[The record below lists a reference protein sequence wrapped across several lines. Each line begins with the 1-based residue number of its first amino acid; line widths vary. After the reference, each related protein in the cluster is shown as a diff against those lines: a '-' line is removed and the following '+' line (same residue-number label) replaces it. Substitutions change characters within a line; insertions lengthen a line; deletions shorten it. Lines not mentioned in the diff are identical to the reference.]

1 MISKK
6 LYTFL
11 VQNFP
16 KNIIWIMKIVHS
28 ASIEKTSLALPL
40 TTEVALNDPDD
51 YDNNIFEEKNK
62 SVKWAMPQLKKKEHA
77 TQSGAPIQAKSNR
90 KFARFFSSL
99 LLTIENMCDT
109 HYV

>member
-1 MISKK
+1 
-6 LYTFL
+6 
-11 VQNFP
+11 
-16 KNIIWIMKIVHS
+16 MKIVHS

-90 KFARFFSSL
+90 KFARFFFS
-99 LLTIENMCDT
+99 TADNWK
-109 HYV
+109 YVWWTLDFLQFSHFSFFLW

>member
-40 TTEVALNDPDD
+40 TMEVALNDPDD

-62 SVKWAMPQLKKKEHA
+62 SVKWAMPQLKKKNTLHNQEPPFKPNLIE
-77 TQSGAPIQAKSNR
+77 SSLE
-90 KFARFFSSL
+90 FFSL
-99 LLTIENMCDT
+99 LLTIENMCET